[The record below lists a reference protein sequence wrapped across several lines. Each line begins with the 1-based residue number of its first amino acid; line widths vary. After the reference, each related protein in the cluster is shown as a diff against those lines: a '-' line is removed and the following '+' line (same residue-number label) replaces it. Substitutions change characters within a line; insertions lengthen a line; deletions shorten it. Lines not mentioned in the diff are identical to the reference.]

1 MTNSYGG
8 NAGPNKQ
15 TLIEEGTSL
24 KGTLSST
31 CPIMVRGRIEGE
43 LETPSLAVSASGA
56 VHGKVK
62 VGELRSEGEL
72 AGEFDADTVSLS
84 GSVKDN
90 TVIRAKTLEVKL
102 QSEGKMQVMFGEVEL
117 NVGDMP
123 GDKDAGRNKKKGKK
137 DDDAAPGGEGGE
149 GGAAG

>member
-8 NAGPNKQ
+8 TAGPNKQ

-43 LETPSLAVSASGA
+43 LETPALSVSPSGA

-62 VGELRSEGEL
+62 VGDLRSEGEL

-84 GSVKDN
+84 GSIKDN

-102 QSEGKMQVMFGEVEL
+102 QSEGKMQVMFGECEL
-117 NVGDMP
+117 NVGDLP
-123 GDKDAGRNKKKGKK
+123 GDKDGARNNKKKGKK
-137 DDDAAPGGEGGE
+137 DDGDVPGGEGGE
-149 GGAAG
+149 GG